1 MVSVESLLHTF
12 ASLTAAFILG
22 GIIGFERQWRQ
33 RLAGLRTNTLVAVG
47 AATFVLFASL
57 VDGDTSPTRVAAQ
70 IVSGIGF
77 LGAGIIFKEGF
88 NVRGL
93 NTAATLWC
101 SAAVGVMCGAG
112 FYIHAAIATLFII
125 SVNLFLRPLVHLIDR
140 QPASGTEFDSRYAV
154 SIVCMGDAE
163 AHVRALLL
171 RDLGTF
177 LHIQDLESTNIED
190 SNRVEVNAL
199 FRADNNQDPLLEQII
214 GRLSLE
220 PLVTSVR
227 WRYVTADDGD
237 KDY

>member
-1 MVSVESLLHTF
+1 MGSVESLLHTVI
-12 ASLTAAFILG
+12 SLAVAFSLG

-57 VDGDTSPTRVAAQ
+57 VDGDSSPTRVAAQ

-112 FYIHAAIATLFII
+112 FYLHAVVATVFII
-125 SVNLFLRPLVHLIDR
+125 SVNLFLRPLVYLIDR
-140 QPASGTEFDSRYAV
+140 QPVSSTEFDKRYAV

-171 RDLGTF
+171 RDLGTV

-199 FRADNNQDPLLEQII
+199 FRADNNQDRLLEQII

-227 WRYVTADDGD
+227 WRYVTTDDAD

>member
-1 MVSVESLLHTF
+1 MSSVESLLHTF

-22 GIIGFERQWRQ
+22 GMIGFERQWRQ
-33 RLAGLRTNTLVAVG
+33 RLAGLRTNTLVALG

-112 FYIHAAIATLFII
+112 FYLHAAIAALFII

-140 QPASGTEFDSRYAV
+140 QPASGGEFGTRYAV
-154 SIVCMGDAE
+154 SIVCMAMLKRMCGGCCC
-163 AHVRALLL
+163 VILALSCIYRIWKAPILKTAIAL
-171 RDLGTF
+171 RSMRCF
-177 LHIQDLESTNIED
+177 
-190 SNRVEVNAL
+190 V
-199 FRADNNQDPLLEQII
+199 PII
-214 GRLSLE
+214 IRIRCWSRL
-220 PLVTSVR
+220 
-227 WRYVTADDGD
+227 
-237 KDY
+237 